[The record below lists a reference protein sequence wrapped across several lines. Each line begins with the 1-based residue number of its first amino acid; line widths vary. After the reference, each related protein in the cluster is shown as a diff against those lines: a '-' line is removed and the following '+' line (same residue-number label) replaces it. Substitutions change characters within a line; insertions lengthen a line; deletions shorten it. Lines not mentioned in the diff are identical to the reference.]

1 MPTPPS
7 PPRILAI
14 DAFRGLVMFLMMT
27 EVLHVGSVA
36 KKFPASEY
44 WQLAAQ
50 HTSHVDWTGCSLHDL
65 IQPGFSFLVG
75 VALPFSLAA
84 RQGRV
89 ADRVGDFL
97 ALHRQR
103 PHQLHF

>member
-1 MPTPPS
+1 MEKASGFFIGGIAMPTPPS

-50 HTSHVDWTGCSLHDL
+50 HTSHVDSTGCSLHDL
-65 IQPGFSFLVG
+65 IQPGFSLLVG

-84 RQGRV
+84 RQRK
-89 ADRVGDFL
+89 
-97 ALHRQR
+97 
-103 PHQLHF
+103 